1 MRTTANVSLGIK
13 RHLVLQIMSGN
24 MDNLRMSISVKK
36 YSVAFLRTTLLRWL

>member
-24 MDNLRMSISVKK
+24 MDNLRMSISVKNI
-36 YSVAFLRTTLLRWL
+36 VWLFSEPPY